1 MGVCYSKLKRS
12 LLSTLKLPSSSYSI
26 QAADNK
32 PPPSPL
38 PPSMHP
44 ERLAFAAPPPSA
56 TPPSISPE
64 RPTAS
69 APSSPVPP
77 PSIRPERPAT
87 AAAPPPSAT
96 PPSISPERPTASAPS
111 SPVPPPSICPERP
124 ATAAAPPPSSPPPS
138 ISPERPTICTPP
150 PPSVLPPS
158 IHRESPTTSTPPPPP
173 LLSPST
179 SPKTPTDD
187 APPLTPPPIGPYL
200 RKPYVD
206 IASLYDLGLE
216 LGGGQFGVIYLC
228 WEKSTGRRYA
238 CKSMPK
244 THPTIPQQVMRYL
257 ISNEVKILQHLKGQP
272 NVIEFKGAYEDEK
285 EVHVVMEVCSGG
297 DLYERRG
304 DYSEKE
310 AAGIMRQI
318 LKAIQACHF
327 MGVMHRDVKPENF
340 LLVSEDKDSQLKAI
354 DFGVSTFIEPG
365 YGWQRAGSG
374 PDLVDPR
381 SRSVSSIEIQ
391 IVPDPPDPKIRDP
404 DPDPS
409 DPRVYGSG
417 EVYEE
422 GVGSPYCMAP
432 EVLRQKYGKEIDV
445 WSAGATLYILLSTYF
460 PFRAETNEGRIEAI
474 KEGKVDLT
482 SRPWPLISSD
492 AKDLIRRMLT
502 VDPEKRITI
511 AEALEHPWLKQDGEA
526 SEKPIDSAILIRMRQ
541 FMEMNKLKKLALKVI
556 AENLS
561 AAERQGLKQM
571 FNNVDTDG
579 SGAITYEELRT
590 GLTKLG
596 SKLSEEE
603 IQLLVEA
610 VDIDKNGTID
620 YNEFITATMH
630 PHRVDDEEKLYK
642 AFCHFNKDKCG
653 YITRDE
659 ITQAMAQYGIDDE
672 TIIDEV
678 LDDVDTNNDGKINYD
693 EFVAMMRNGTV
704 DLGEKLWN

>member
-38 PPSMHP
+38 PPSMRP
-44 ERLAFAAPPPSA
+44 ERLAFAAPPPSAMRPFISPLRPTASAPSSPVPPPSICPERPATTAAPRPSGTPPSISPERPTISTPPSPSVLPPSIHTESPTTSTPPPSA

-77 PSIRPERPAT
+77 PSIRPKRPAT
-87 AAAPPPSAT
+87 AAAPPPSA
-96 PPSISPERPTASAPS
+96 
-111 SPVPPPSICPERP
+111 
-124 ATAAAPPPSSPPPS
+124 PPPS

-158 IHRESPTTSTPPPPP
+158 IHTESPTTSTPPPPP
-173 LLSPST
+173 VLSPST

-200 RKPYVD
+200 GKPYDD

-216 LGGGQFGVIYLC
+216 LGRGEFGVTYLC
-228 WEKSTGRRYA
+228 WEKSTGRKYA
-238 CKSMPK
+238 CKSMQK
-244 THPTIPQQVMRYL
+244 THPTIHQEVMRYL
-257 ISNEVKILQHLKGQP
+257 ISNEVMILQHLKGQP

-285 EVHVVMEVCSGG
+285 EVHVVMEVCRG
-297 DLYERRG
+297 DLCEWIG
-304 DYSEKE
+304 NYSEKE
-310 AAGIMRQI
+310 AAGVMRQI
-318 LKAIQACHF
+318 LKTIQACHF
-327 MGVMHRDVKPENF
+327 MGVMHRDVKPQNF
-340 LLVSEDKDSQLKAI
+340 LLVSRDKNSQLKAI

-365 YGWQRAGSG
+365 
-374 PDLVDPR
+374 
-381 SRSVSSIEIQ
+381 
-391 IVPDPPDPKIRDP
+391 K
-404 DPDPS
+404 
-409 DPRVYGSG
+409 
-417 EVYEE
+417 VYEE
-422 GVGSPYCMAP
+422 GVGSPHCIAP

-445 WSAGATLYILLSTYF
+445 WSAGATLYTLLSIDY

-482 SRPWPLISSD
+482 SHPWPLISSD
-492 AKDLIRRMLT
+492 AKDLIGRMLT

-526 SEKPIDSAILIRMRQ
+526 SEKSIDSAILIRMKQ
-541 FMEMNKLKKLALKVI
+541 FMAMNKLKRLAFKVI

-571 FNNVDTDG
+571 FNNMDTDG

-596 SKLSEEE
+596 SKLSGEE

-620 YNEFITATMH
+620 YNEFTTATMH

-659 ITQAMAQYGIDDE
+659 LTQAMAQYGIGDE

-678 LDDVDTNNDGKINYD
+678 LDDDGKINYD

>member
-1 MGVCYSKLKRS
+1 MGVCYSKFKRS
-12 LLSTLKLPSSSYSI
+12 LVSILKSPTYAYSI
-26 QAADNK
+26 QAEDNT
-32 PPPSPL
+32 PPPST
-38 PPSMHP
+38 
-44 ERLAFAAPPPSA
+44 PPPSA
-56 TPPSISPE
+56 TPPSISPL
-64 RPTAS
+64 RPTAY
-69 APSSPVPP
+69 
-77 PSIRPERPAT
+77 
-87 AAAPPPSAT
+87 
-96 PPSISPERPTASAPS
+96 APS
-111 SPVPPPSICPERP
+111 SPVPPPSICPKRP
-124 ATAAAPPPSSPPPS
+124 ATAAAPPPSVPPPS
-138 ISPERPTICTPP
+138 I
-150 PPSVLPPS
+150 
-158 IHRESPTTSTPPPPP
+158 HNESPTASTPPPPP
-173 LLSPST
+173 PPVLPPSI

-228 WEKSTGRRYA
+228 WEKSTGRKYA

-272 NVIEFKGAYEDEK
+272 NVIEFKGAYEDEE

-304 DYSEKE
+304 SYSEKE

-340 LLVSEDKDSQLKAI
+340 LLVTGDKGSQLKAI
-354 DFGVSTFIEPG
+354 DFGLSTFIEPG
-365 YGWQRAGSG
+365 
-374 PDLVDPR
+374 
-381 SRSVSSIEIQ
+381 
-391 IVPDPPDPKIRDP
+391 
-404 DPDPS
+404 
-409 DPRVYGSG
+409 
-417 EVYEE
+417 EVYED

-445 WSAGATLYILLSTYF
+445 WSAGATLYILLSTNF
-460 PFRAETNEGRIEAI
+460 PFHAETDEGRIEAI

-482 SRPWPLISSD
+482 SHPWPLISSD
-492 AKDLIRRMLT
+492 AKDIIRRMLT
-502 VDPEKRITI
+502 VDPEKRITV

-526 SEKPIDSAILIRMRQ
+526 SDKSIDSAILIRIKQ
-541 FMEMNKLKKLALKVI
+541 FMAMNKLKKLALKVI

-561 AAERQGLKQM
+561 AAERQGLKQI
-571 FNNVDTDG
+571 FNNMDTDG

-590 GLTKLG
+590 GLIKLG

-620 YNEFITATMH
+620 YYEFTMATMH

-642 AFCHFNKDKCG
+642 AFRHFDKDKCG

-659 ITQAMAQYGIDDE
+659 LSQAMAQYGIGDG

-678 LDDVDTNNDGKINYD
+678 LDDVDANNDGKINYD
-693 EFVAMMRNGTV
+693 EFVAMMRKGIV
-704 DLGEKLWN
+704 DLGEKLWK